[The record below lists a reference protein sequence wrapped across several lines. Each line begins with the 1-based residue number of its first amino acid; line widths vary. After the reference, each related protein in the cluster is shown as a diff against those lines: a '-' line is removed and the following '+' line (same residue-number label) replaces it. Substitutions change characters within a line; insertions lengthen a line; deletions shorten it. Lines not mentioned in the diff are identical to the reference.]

1 MPVRLDETRADIRRE
16 LRKYDRMRTVGLI
29 VNPVAGMGGTVGLK
43 GTDGEM
49 HARALAMGAEP
60 VSPARTQEFLS
71 HITCR
76 DRIRLLAAPGEMG
89 AAHAEAVGLDFELI
103 GTLAA
108 QTAADDTKRIAR
120 EMLHTGAE
128 IIVFAGGDGT
138 ARDIADAI
146 DLRVPVIAIPSG
158 VKVYSSVFAY
168 SPRAAA
174 ELLDA
179 FVDDADVS
187 EEEVLD
193 IDEDAFRAG
202 RVDSRHY
209 GFLLVPEVGRLLQ
222 AGKQSSGVIGSTA
235 EAKKEIAAAVVEEM
249 RPQTLYLLGSGT
261 TVRAIADELGVEKT
275 LLGIDA
281 VLDGHLVGRDLNEHS
296 ILELLDQNPDAVI
309 IVTPL
314 GGNGFIFGR
323 GNKQFTPRVLRRVG
337 RDNIIVVANRD
348 KLLRF
353 SSLHIDTGDPKLDD
367 SLAGYIDVIVA
378 RNYRKVMRVQ

>member
-1 MPVRLDETRADIRRE
+1 
-16 LRKYDRMRTVGLI
+16 MRTIGLI
-29 VNPVAGMGGTVGLK
+29 VNPVAGMGGSVGLK

-49 HARALAMGAEP
+49 HAKALAMGAEP
-60 VSPARTQEFLS
+60 VSPARTREFLS

-76 DRIRLLAAPGEMG
+76 DKIQLLVAPGPMG
-89 AAHAEAVGLDFELI
+89 AAHAEAIGLNFEII
-103 GTLAA
+103 GTIPVNPGPE
-108 QTAADDTKRIAR
+108 DTKSIAR
-120 EMLHTGAE
+120 DMLNAGAE
-128 IIVFAGGDGT
+128 LIVFAGGDGT

-146 DLRVPVIAIPSG
+146 DLQVPVIAIPSG
-158 VKVYSSVFAY
+158 VKIYSSVFAY

-179 FVDDADVS
+179 YVDDADVA

-222 AGKQSSGVIGSTA
+222 AGKQSSGMTGSTA
-235 EAKKEIAAAVVEEM
+235 DAKQEIAAAVVEGM

-261 TVRAIADELGVEKT
+261 TVRAIADELDIEKT
-275 LLGIDA
+275 LLGVDA
-281 VLDGHLVGRDLNEHS
+281 VVDGQLIGRDLNERS
-296 ILELLDQNPDAVI
+296 ILELLDRYPQAVI

-323 GNKQFTPRVLRRVG
+323 GNKQFTPQVLRRVG
-337 RDNIIVVANRD
+337 RDNIVVVANKD
-348 KLLRF
+348 KLLKF

-367 SLAGYIDVIVA
+367 SMAGYIDVIVA
-378 RNYRKVMRVQ
+378 RDYCKVMRVR